1 MLVNCVRGAA
11 RLTLIGRMPGPTSW
25 KPSGAER
32 PKLFGR
38 IVSKERQGLEHSWI
52 ATSNPEITPWTAGT
66 RSSSCSQPGLGH
78 SLLQRCSS
86 SRPWKMALVAAL
98 DQRHT
103 TASQRDRHT
112 RPTRPGDE
120 HKRADPLTSRSPE
133 AGLHPL
139 PEPCHA
145 AMALCHCR
153 HECDHGGAAHR
164 IPHASQDELRARLPA
179 PWSECSWQPD

>member
-11 RLTLIGRMPGPTSW
+11 RLTLIGSMPGPTSW

-86 SRPWKMALVAAL
+86 SRPWEMALVAAL

-103 TASQRDRHT
+103 TASQCDRQT
-112 RPTRPGDE
+112 RPTRLAGG
-120 HKRADPLTSRSPE
+120 HRRADPLTSRSLE
-133 AGLHPL
+133 AGLLPL
-139 PEPCHA
+139 QEPCHA
-145 AMALCHCR
+145 AMALGHCR
-153 HECDHGGAAHR
+153 HECDHGGAAR
-164 IPHASQDELRARLPA
+164 RTPHASQDELRAKLSA
-179 PWSECSWQPD
+179 PLSGCPW